1 MPTTKSDTQQY
12 VDEITRLVNE
22 LAAKTVVPA
31 KPAAPPSNQ
40 KKLTKRE
47 VARIRELKRNGFT
60 QKQIADIFDVHPVTI
75 SRIVRGLYWK

>member
-1 MPTTKSDTQQY
+1 MPTTKSETQQY

-31 KPAAPPSNQ
+31 KPAVPPSNQ

-60 QKQIADIFDVHPVTI
+60 QKQIADIFDCNPATV
-75 SRIVRGLYWK
+75 SRIIRGIYWR